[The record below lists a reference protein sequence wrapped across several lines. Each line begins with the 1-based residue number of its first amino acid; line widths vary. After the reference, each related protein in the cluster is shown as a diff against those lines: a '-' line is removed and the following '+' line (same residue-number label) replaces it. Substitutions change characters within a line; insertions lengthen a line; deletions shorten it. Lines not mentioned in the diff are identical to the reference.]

1 MFKYWWLIITL
12 FIVTYLWTRDKFLAY
27 HQPTNLVLDIYYV
40 TSMAIYALA
49 VIFLIYLICV
59 AKKSLSMGEDSKN
72 NPFLAFYA
80 YRAFLANFFWD
91 QILWQQLNFKEITE
105 KSLILGLLLI
115 WIFTW
120 ILSYLWSI

>member
-1 MFKYWWLIITL
+1 M
-12 FIVTYLWTRDKFLAY
+12 WTRDKFLAY

-40 TSMAIYALA
+40 PSMAIYALA
-49 VIFLIYLICV
+49 VIFLIYLICI
-59 AKKSLSMGEDSKN
+59 AKKVYRWEKTLRTIH
-72 NPFLAFYA
+72 FLAFYA
-80 YRAFLANFFWD
+80 YRAFLANVFWD

-105 KSLILGLLLI
+105 KSLILVLLLI